1 MTGVQTCALPIS
13 RITAVYGGTGLGLSL
28 SQNLC
33 RLMGGEIE
41 VESELGEGSRFT
53 IRLPAKAEGAA
64 PPVDQSLAAMR
75 LARDEDN
82 FISEAED
89 DGQRHRE
96 GYAGLSGHLLDHNQR
111 ERLLVIDDDR
121 NFLELAERLL
131 IRENYTP
138 ICSDAPQSA
147 LQIARTVRPSAIFLD
162 ILMPGFD
169 GWDVLAALRADPIT
183 ADIPVFMI
191 SILAERSKALAA
203 GADGIVMKPLDAAKV
218 KAALTALKSTRGR
231 SKAANA

>member
-1 MTGVQTCALPIS
+1 MDTDARPLQPAPLVSHLALDDN
-13 RITAVYGGTGLGLSL
+13 SL
-28 SQNLC
+28 
-33 RLMGGEIE
+33 
-41 VESELGEGSRFT
+41 LGE
-53 IRLPAKAEGAA
+53 AE
-64 PPVDQSLAAMR
+64 
-75 LARDEDN
+75 EDR
-82 FISEAED
+82 
-89 DGQRHRE
+89 QHRE
-96 GYAGLSGHLLDHNQR
+96 GYAAASGHLLDHNQR
-111 ERLLVIDDDR
+111 ERLLVVDDDR

-169 GWDVLAALRADPIT
+169 GWDVLAALKADPLT

-191 SILAERSKALAA
+191 SILSERSKALAA

-218 KAALTALKSTRGR
+218 KAALAALKSARGQR
-231 SKAANA
+231 KSANA